1 MEMANSDSGE
11 ERRQIIRVEIDGA
24 QRA

>member
-24 QRA
+24 QPA